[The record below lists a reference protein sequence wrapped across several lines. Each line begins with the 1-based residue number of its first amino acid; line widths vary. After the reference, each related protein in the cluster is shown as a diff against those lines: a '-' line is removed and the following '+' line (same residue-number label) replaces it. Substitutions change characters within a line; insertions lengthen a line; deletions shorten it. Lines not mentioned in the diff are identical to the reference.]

1 MTKEE
6 YKSLLNSD
14 YWRGYSYAIVKERDW
29 TCEDC
34 GKKFK
39 YQRNM
44 LNVHHLTY
52 HNDNKP
58 WQYDKEELLLLC
70 KDCHAKRH
78 GKLNTN
84 IDYKND
90 GILENK
96 NDSILENN
104 EDNTSEYNL
113 AFIFIAIFIFI
124 VIFIMSMGIV

>member
-1 MTKEE
+1 
-6 YKSLLNSD
+6 
-14 YWRGYSYAIVKERDW
+14 
-29 TCEDC
+29 
-34 GKKFK
+34 
-39 YQRNM
+39 M

-90 GILENK
+90 
-96 NDSILENN
+96 SILENN
-104 EDNTSEYNL
+104 EDSISEYNL
-113 AFIFIAIFIFI
+113 VYAFIAFFVFIAIFII
-124 VIFIMSMGIV
+124 VLMGIV

>member
-1 MTKEE
+1 
-6 YKSLLNSD
+6 
-14 YWRGYSYAIVKERDW
+14 
-29 TCEDC
+29 
-34 GKKFK
+34 
-39 YQRNM
+39 M

-90 GILENK
+90 
-96 NDSILENN
+96 SILENN
-104 EDNTSEYNL
+104 EDNTSEYGL
-113 AFIFIAIFIFI
+113 AFIFI
-124 VIFIMSMGIV
+124 VIFVIFIVFVVLMGTLV

>member
-1 MTKEE
+1 
-6 YKSLLNSD
+6 
-14 YWRGYSYAIVKERDW
+14 
-29 TCEDC
+29 
-34 GKKFK
+34 
-39 YQRNM
+39 M

-90 GILENK
+90 SIIENK
-96 NDSILENN
+96 
-104 EDNTSEYNL
+104 EDNTSEYGL
-113 AFIFIAIFIFI
+113 AFAFIAFFVFIAIFII
-124 VIFIMSMGIV
+124 YICDII

>member
-78 GKLNTN
+78 RKLNTN
-84 IDYKND
+84 IECKND
-90 GILENK
+90 GILEN
-96 NDSILENN
+96 NENN
-104 EDNTSEYNL
+104 ISEYVIV
-113 AFIFIAIFIFI
+113 FVIIAIFIVLFI
-124 VIFIMSMGIV
+124 VSM

>member
-34 GKKFK
+34 GKKFQ

-90 GILENK
+90 GILEN
-96 NDSILENN
+96 N
-104 EDNTSEYNL
+104 EDNIFVYGL
-113 AFIFIAIFIFI
+113 AFVIIAII
-124 VIFIMSMGIV
+124 VSSIVALSLLGDKLI

>member
-14 YWRGYSYAIVKERDW
+14 YWRGYSYVIVKERDW

-90 GILENK
+90 SIIENK
-96 NDSILENN
+96 
-104 EDNTSEYNL
+104 EDNTSEYGL
-113 AFIFIAIFIFI
+113 AFVIIAIFVIFI
-124 VIFIMSMGIV
+124 VVFIVSMGTLL

>member
-1 MTKEE
+1 
-6 YKSLLNSD
+6 
-14 YWRGYSYAIVKERDW
+14 
-29 TCEDC
+29 
-34 GKKFK
+34 
-39 YQRNM
+39 M

-90 GILENK
+90 SILENK
-96 NDSILENN
+96 
-104 EDNTSEYNL
+104 EDNISEYGL
-113 AFIFIAIFIFI
+113 TFVIIVIFVIFI
-124 VIFIMSMGIV
+124 VFVVLMGTLV

>member
-29 TCEDC
+29 TCEVC

-70 KDCHAKRH
+70 KDCHAKIH

-90 GILENK
+90 GILEN
-96 NDSILENN
+96 N
-104 EDNTSEYNL
+104 EDNIFVYGL
-113 AFIFIAIFIFI
+113 AFVIIAIIVTFI
-124 VIFIMSMGIV
+124 VALLRLSGV

>member
-1 MTKEE
+1 
-6 YKSLLNSD
+6 
-14 YWRGYSYAIVKERDW
+14 
-29 TCEDC
+29 
-34 GKKFK
+34 
-39 YQRNM
+39 M

-90 GILENK
+90 
-96 NDSILENN
+96 DILENN
-104 EDNTSEYNL
+104 EDNISEYGL
-113 AFIFIAIFIFI
+113 VFVIIAIFIVLFI
-124 VIFIMSMGIV
+124 VSMGTLL

>member
-1 MTKEE
+1 
-6 YKSLLNSD
+6 
-14 YWRGYSYAIVKERDW
+14 
-29 TCEDC
+29 
-34 GKKFK
+34 
-39 YQRNM
+39 M

-70 KDCHAKRH
+70 KDCHAQRH

-96 NDSILENN
+96 NDSILENK
-104 EDNTSEYNL
+104 EDNTSEYGL
-113 AFIFIAIFIFI
+113 AFAFIAFFVFIAIFII
-124 VIFIMSMGIV
+124 YICDII

>member
-1 MTKEE
+1 
-6 YKSLLNSD
+6 
-14 YWRGYSYAIVKERDW
+14 
-29 TCEDC
+29 
-34 GKKFK
+34 
-39 YQRNM
+39 M

-90 GILENK
+90 GILEN
-96 NDSILENN
+96 N
-104 EDNTSEYNL
+104 EDNISEYGCS
-113 AFIFIAIFIFI
+113 FVITVIFVIFI
-124 VIFIMSMGIV
+124 VVFIVLMLL

>member
-1 MTKEE
+1 
-6 YKSLLNSD
+6 
-14 YWRGYSYAIVKERDW
+14 
-29 TCEDC
+29 
-34 GKKFK
+34 
-39 YQRNM
+39 M

-90 GILENK
+90 SIIENK

-104 EDNTSEYNL
+104 EDSISEYGL
-113 AFIFIAIFIFI
+113 TFVIIVIFVIFI
-124 VIFIMSMGIV
+124 VFVVLMGTLV

>member
-1 MTKEE
+1 MTREE

-29 TCEDC
+29 TCEEC
-34 GKKFK
+34 GKKFQ

-58 WQYDKEELLLLC
+58 WQYDKEELQLLC

-84 IDYKND
+84 IEYKND
-90 GILENK
+90 DILTDKEDVNLDN
-96 NDSILENN
+96 NDVI
-104 EDNTSEYNL
+104 
-113 AFIFIAIFIFI
+113 IKCVVIIAIAIIVFI
-124 VIFIMSMGIV
+124 VLM

>member
-1 MTKEE
+1 
-6 YKSLLNSD
+6 
-14 YWRGYSYAIVKERDW
+14 
-29 TCEDC
+29 
-34 GKKFK
+34 
-39 YQRNM
+39 M

-90 GILENK
+90 
-96 NDSILENN
+96 SILENN
-104 EDNTSEYNL
+104 EDNTSEYGL
-113 AFIFIAIFIFI
+113 AFAFIAFFVFIAIFII
-124 VIFIMSMGIV
+124 VSMGIVL

>member
-1 MTKEE
+1 MTKKE

-34 GKKFK
+34 GKKFQ

-90 GILENK
+90 GILEN
-96 NDSILENN
+96 N
-104 EDNTSEYNL
+104 EDNIFVYGL
-113 AFIFIAIFIFI
+113 AFVIIAII
-124 VIFIMSMGIV
+124 VSSIVALSLLGDKLI

>member
-1 MTKEE
+1 
-6 YKSLLNSD
+6 
-14 YWRGYSYAIVKERDW
+14 
-29 TCEDC
+29 
-34 GKKFK
+34 
-39 YQRNM
+39 M

-90 GILENK
+90 GILEN
-96 NDSILENN
+96 N
-104 EDNTSEYNL
+104 EDNIFVYGL
-113 AFIFIAIFIFI
+113 AFVIIAII
-124 VIFIMSMGIV
+124 VSSIVALSLLGDKLI

>member
-29 TCEDC
+29 TCEEC
-34 GKKFK
+34 GKKFQ

-58 WQYDKEELLLLC
+58 WQYDKEELQLLC

-78 GKLNTN
+78 RKNIIVENQSDIQEISEQYTN
-84 IDYKND
+84 QWSRLIVF
-90 GILENK
+90 ILTFT
-96 NDSILENN
+96 IGM
-104 EDNTSEYNL
+104 
-113 AFIFIAIFIFI
+113 I
-124 VIFIMSMGIV
+124 VIWFLATYC

>member
-1 MTKEE
+1 MTKAE

-29 TCEDC
+29 TCEVC

-90 GILENK
+90 GILEN
-96 NDSILENN
+96 N
-104 EDNTSEYNL
+104 EDNIFVYGL
-113 AFIFIAIFIFI
+113 AFVIIAII
-124 VIFIMSMGIV
+124 VSSIVALSLLGDKLI

>member
-1 MTKEE
+1 
-6 YKSLLNSD
+6 
-14 YWRGYSYAIVKERDW
+14 
-29 TCEDC
+29 
-34 GKKFK
+34 
-39 YQRNM
+39 M

-90 GILENK
+90 SIIENK
-96 NDSILENN
+96 
-104 EDNTSEYNL
+104 EDNTSEYGL
-113 AFIFIAIFIFI
+113 AFVIIAIFVIFI
-124 VIFIMSMGIV
+124 VVFIVSMGTLL